1 MKGISMIMESIAVG
15 VCANWIYEFL
25 KLTLPFSPSNVVA
38 YFANN
43 QITLTESQAEQI
55 TKVIENNKLRLKAE
69 QLNTED
75 FINELENDEQ
85 FQQFVESINQTVIN
99 NNTDNRIQIDGN
111 NSSVNTS
118 RGDFLRDSS
127 RKIEATGNYTED
139 NSVTNNYTATNNEKK
154 H

>member
-1 MKGISMIMESIAVG
+1 MESIAVG

-25 KLTLPFSPSNVVA
+25 KLTLPFSPSNIVA

-55 TKVIENNKLRLKAE
+55 TKVIGNNNLRLKAE
-69 QLNTED
+69 QLNIED
-75 FINELENDEQ
+75 FIKELENDEQ

-111 NSSVNTS
+111 NSSVNTG

-127 RKIEATGNYTED
+127 RKIEAAGNYTED

-154 H
+154 Y

>member
-1 MKGISMIMESIAVG
+1 MIMESIAVG

-55 TKVIENNKLRLKAE
+55 TKVIENKNLRLKAE

-75 FINELENDEQ
+75 FIKELENDEQ

-111 NSSVNTS
+111 NSSVNTG

-127 RKIEATGNYTED
+127 RKIEAAGNYTED

>member
-1 MKGISMIMESIAVG
+1 MESIAVG
-15 VCANWIYEFL
+15 VCASWIYEFL

-55 TKVIENNKLRLKAE
+55 TKVIDNNNLRLKAE
-69 QLNTED
+69 QLNIED
-75 FINELENDEQ
+75 FIKELENEEQ

-99 NNTDNRIQIDGN
+99 HNTDNRIQIDGN
-111 NSSVNTS
+111 NSSVNTG

-127 RKIEATGNYTED
+127 RKIEAAGNYTED
-139 NSVTNNYTATNNEKK
+139 NSITNNYTATNNEKK